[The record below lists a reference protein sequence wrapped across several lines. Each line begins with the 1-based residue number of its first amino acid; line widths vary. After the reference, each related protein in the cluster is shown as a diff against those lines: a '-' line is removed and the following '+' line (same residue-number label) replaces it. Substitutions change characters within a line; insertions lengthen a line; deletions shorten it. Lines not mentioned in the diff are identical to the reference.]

1 MVFGY
6 LFLAQMTTNPPNNS
20 KSMFQHS
27 FWLLH
32 SWSHLRQTNRH
43 TYQWGEHIRTQ
54 NMGKMLHFMVFGY
67 LFLALADTNPPTNLK
82 SMFQHSFPLLHSWF
96 RLRQTNQYTYQ
107 WGEHIRTPNIGKLL
121 HFMVLG
127 YLFLDQTDTNPPT
140 KPNLNM
146 YEPLFMNNRVD
157 HACSGWEKH

>member
-27 FWLLH
+27 FRLLH

-107 WGEHIRTPNIGKLL
+107 WGSLQINPLASQHWTRKDLCYIPTTCLLDTTWHYRTYQNLQELTPLYL
-121 HFMVLG
+121 HTGSF
-127 YLFLDQTDTNPPT
+127 
-140 KPNLNM
+140 
-146 YEPLFMNNRVD
+146 
-157 HACSGWEKH
+157 